1 MPKSSAKPT
10 SKSTSMPKH
19 IELPLPS
26 SGKIEHIYHV
36 SDIHIRTGDNDKS
49 RADEYLQVFQN
60 LAKKLNSKKFQKYN
74 DSAVVVVTGDI
85 FHHKCKIE
93 ASGLYLFNFLMTKLA
108 EIAPV
113 YVIQGNHDYRQDQ
126 HDMPDMLTA
135 AFEGNINPNICY
147 LHDSAHYVA
156 NNIGFGLISVKE
168 TLVEGGTSGKVET
181 LPQFPDPSKFPSS
194 VKTKIAL
201 FHGTVRN
208 ATLQNYTKSNEE
220 ADYPLEWFNGY
231 DGCMLGDIHLQQ
243 VNNATFNSKTKSY
256 KPITKN
262 KKSQSQSPLW
272 AYSGSLIQQN
282 FGETLYGHGFL
293 HWKFDSKS
301 SDYEIQQYHID
312 NPFGFVTVTNEK
324 NKWYWIEKG
333 KTPLKELLSNTTTKK
348 SKTSKTTI
356 KSEYPPFPTN
366 IYLRLTGKYVDIT
379 SLHKLFQKHGVT
391 YTISNTLYS
400 LQNKTITQKSNSS
413 DTVPTSD
420 TSDNTSSKSDNT
432 HLDIHSF
439 NSEDT
444 WIKYIEQH
452 LDRSKIKS
460 KTSTNEW
467 KKWFKSY
474 DELKIPV
481 KDLPIPEYVKKM
493 AEGRNDKIQKEID
506 LMRETISEQ
515 HKTNDVLGLEY
526 MEWQWVLCFRDNC
539 YYDFKHM
546 DGNIAILNAENG
558 HGKSS
563 FVETICLALFGES
576 MPSRSNKNHSSSI
589 ICRQKPTGTNSQIF
603 LRFHIG
609 KETYLIQ
616 RIFVENA
623 NDRNRLT
630 KSVAIYQKNQS
641 KTDTLTTTTTTKET
655 KTTST
660 KETKS
665 TKKQTSKTQITP
677 DWLLLHSGNTAVDAW
692 IKTKIG
698 NLDSFLMSC
707 MLTQNSD
714 NDFFNMRPHE
724 QTDFFDQALNLN
736 SVNRLANMMKQTKL
750 AYDFI
755 IGHLHTVN
763 ETNGKNLPEIDT
775 KKLKQIEEEYNE
787 LKAHKKKLE
796 KKTNNIKEVW
806 HDFEEDELLMKEKQI
821 EKEIK
826 KHKTILK
833 KMERERQLV
842 ASLSLFDQNQLLE
855 KKGFLKSQINS
866 IEDPLD
872 DEDDD
877 SNPKLQSQ
885 ITGNSEYYKK
895 SINDLESLLKSLKSN
910 PIQIPENTEKEI
922 ETESWQIKKWNE
934 KWQGYDFDDKNT
946 TKIIKKTKKEN
957 EKHHQELDETKSNL
971 KKLME
976 PSNIPQ
982 PGNPKSNDTSKINKK
997 LKKIINEIDQKYGST
1012 SNIQDMIKQNPL
1024 KHNVMTNDMID
1035 KVEERLVSEI
1045 KKMGQTCH
1053 TLFTIQNNKSKHQ
1066 DLVNSIT
1073 IRHGYYESDLKSLNS
1088 KMELLKSEIEKM
1100 DNEMESK
1107 KTTLISLRKDSHHKH
1122 GNNQVTPEDYD
1133 PYVTN
1138 ITSAID
1144 KDPESITEFITH
1156 ADKLKKFHSKVL
1168 KTHQTTKKE
1177 HELEKEIHE
1186 LTDENIALRKEIS
1199 PLQSKIDQLPRQY
1212 LSEIQKFR
1220 EYQNYVQ
1227 HISEWNKRV
1236 QDITNQRKDAE
1247 MNESLKVMH
1256 QLHDSYLEYQR
1267 EINEHQK
1274 NEAYQKWED
1283 DINGLKHIIE
1293 ILEIK
1298 IAKNDSLINKY
1309 ELWEEE
1315 SKEWLPRIEKHTQN
1329 QEQLQKWLP
1338 WNDKVNTVQECIYRK
1353 QLEEIEKQLSY
1364 FTHVDELN
1372 DSITKLEKLLEV
1384 KPLWEKKSKLQKQLR
1399 KVTSS
1404 FEEKTLEYNQF
1415 KRYHDESEA
1424 SLEAI
1429 SKLNKIINKFV
1440 NKRDLI
1446 VHIAELFE
1454 NYRQWIYSQ
1463 KILPH
1468 ITHNI
1473 NNIISHVT
1481 STGLKLSGKMTE
1493 SKRFTWMISDGTN
1506 QIIIEKASG
1515 FQKFIIGLAMRIC
1528 MSSIGAS
1535 SIKCRQLF
1543 IDEGF
1548 TACDSKHLR
1557 MVPQFMNG
1565 LLGTYDS
1572 ILLVSHLDDVKE
1584 CATQEIK
1591 LERDTSKN
1599 LSRLK
1604 FGQQQVIN
1612 VKRANVNRKK

>member
-1 MPKSSAKPT
+1 MSIKV
-10 SKSTSMPKH
+10 

-26 SGKIEHIYHV
+26 SGRIEHIYHV
-36 SDIHIRTGDNDKS
+36 SDVHIRTGDNDKS
-49 RADEYLQVFQN
+49 RASEYLQVFQN
-60 LAKKLNSKKFQKYN
+60 LAKKLKSKKFEKYN
-74 DSAVVVVTGDI
+74 DSSVVVVTGDI

-147 LHDSAHYVA
+147 LHDSGHYVA

-168 TLVEGGTSGKVET
+168 TLIEGGTSGKVET

-256 KPITKN
+256 KPLPHKSTSITN
-262 KKSQSQSPLW
+262 QNQPLW

-293 HWKFDSKS
+293 HWKFNAKS
-301 SDYEIQQYHID
+301 SDYEIQQHHVTNSY
-312 NPFGFVTVTNEK
+312 GFVTVINEK
-324 NKWYWIEKG
+324 GKWYWIEKG
-333 KTPLKELLSNTTTKK
+333 KTPLKDLLPTKSK
-348 SKTSKTTI
+348 SKTKI

-379 SLHKLFQKHGVT
+379 SLHKLFQKHGIT

-400 LQNKTITQKSNSS
+400 LQNKTMISQKQTSN
-413 DTVPTSD
+413 
-420 TSDNTSSKSDNT
+420 SKSDGNDDSASDSST
-432 HLDIHSF
+432 SLSSNHLDIHSF
-439 NSEDT
+439 NNEET
-444 WIKYIEQH
+444 WIKYIEQNINN
-452 LDRSKIKS
+452 KKTT
-460 KTSTNEW
+460 KTSNEW

-474 DELKIPV
+474 DELKIPI

-493 AEGRNDKIQKEID
+493 ADGRNDKIQKEIE

-589 ICRQKPTGTNSQIF
+589 ICRQKPTGASSQII
-603 LRFHIG
+603 LKFHIG
-609 KETYLIQ
+609 KESYLIQ

-630 KSVAIYQKNQS
+630 KSVAIYQKNTSTPIIKSTPDTKSNSKS
-641 KTDTLTTTTTTKET
+641 KTP
-655 KTTST
+655 
-660 KETKS
+660 
-665 TKKQTSKTQITP
+665 ITP
-677 DWLLLHSGNTAVDAW
+677 DWLLLHSGNTAVDTW
-692 IKTKIG
+692 VKTKIG

-714 NDFFNMRPHE
+714 NDFFNMKPHE

-736 SVNRLANMMKQTKL
+736 SVNRLASMMKQAKL

-763 ETNGKNLPEIDT
+763 ETNGKNLPEID
-775 KKLKQIEEEYNE
+775 LKQLKRIEEEYKE
-787 LKAHKKKLE
+787 IKSEKKKLE
-796 KKTNNIKEVW
+796 KKANNIREVW
-806 HDFEEDELLMKEKQI
+806 HDFEECELSMKEKQI

-826 KHKTILK
+826 KCNSFK
-833 KMERERQLV
+833 KKIERERGSI
-842 ASLSLFDQNQLLE
+842 ASLSLSTFDQDELLE
-855 KKGFLKSQINS
+855 KKGYLKSKINQ
-866 IEDPLD
+866 IEDPLGDTD
-872 DEDDD
+872 DTT
-877 SNPKLQSQ
+877 P
-885 ITGNSEYYKK
+885 IYTTSEYDDK
-895 SINDLESLLKSLKSN
+895 SIEELESILNTLKSN
-910 PIQIPENTEKEI
+910 PIEIPERTEKEI
-922 ETESWQIKKWNE
+922 ESEAWQIKKWNE
-934 KWQGYDFDDKNT
+934 KWLGYDFDDKNT

-957 EKHHQELDETKSNL
+957 EKHTQKLNEMKSELQD
-971 KKLME
+971 LMK

-982 PGNPKSNDTSKINKK
+982 PGNPKSNDVTKINKK
-997 LKKIINEIDQKYGST
+997 NRKIIDEINSNYGSI
-1012 SNIQDMIKQNPL
+1012 SNIEDMIQKNPL
-1024 KHNVMTNDMID
+1024 KQNIMTNEMINQ
-1035 KVEERLVSEI
+1035 VEERLISEV
-1045 KKMGQTCH
+1045 KKMGQTCD
-1053 TLFTIQNNKSKHQ
+1053 TLFTLKNNKAKHQ
-1066 DLVNSIT
+1066 DLINSII
-1073 IRHGYYESDLKSLNS
+1073 IRYGYYESDSKSLNN
-1088 KMELLKSEIEKM
+1088 KIELLKSEIEKL
-1100 DNEMESK
+1100 DNEIETK
-1107 KTTLISLRKDSHHKH
+1107 KIKLSQIKKSNHTHKDAT
-1122 GNNQVTPEDYD
+1122 NPMITANDYD
-1133 PYVTN
+1133 PYVKE

-1144 KDPESITEFITH
+1144 KEPESITAFISS
-1156 ADKLKKFHSKVL
+1156 ADKLQKFHSKAL
-1168 KTHQTTKKE
+1168 KKLRASSEEQE
-1177 HELEKEIHE
+1177 FEREIHE
-1186 LTDENIALRKEIS
+1186 LIDENVSLRKEIS
-1199 PLQSKIDQLPRQY
+1199 PLQHKIDKLPRQY
-1212 LSEIQKFR
+1212 ISEIQKFR
-1220 EYQNYVQ
+1220 EYQSYQQ
-1227 HISEWNKRV
+1227 HISEWNKRI
-1236 QDITNQRKDAE
+1236 DEIKTYRKDANT
-1247 MNESLKVMH
+1247 NESLHKMH
-1256 QLHDSYLEYQR
+1256 QLYNIYIEYQY
-1267 EINEHQK
+1267 EIEQYKK
-1274 NEAYQKWED
+1274 NEAYQQWESNID
-1283 DINGLKHIIE
+1283 ELKQTIE
-1293 ILEIK
+1293 TLEVK
-1298 IAKNDSLINKY
+1298 IMKNDSLINKY

-1315 SKEWLPRIEKHTQN
+1315 AKEWLSRIVEHKKNKQQF
-1329 QEQLQKWLP
+1329 QEWLP
-1338 WNDKVNTVQECIYRK
+1338 WNDKINTIQECIYRK
-1353 QLEEIEKQLSY
+1353 QLSHIENQLSY
-1364 FTHVDELN
+1364 FTRLDDLN
-1372 DSITKLEKLLEV
+1372 NSISRFKKLLEV
-1384 KPLWEKKSKLQKQLR
+1384 KPLWEKKNKLQKQL
-1399 KVTSS
+1399 KKITLT
-1404 FEEKTLEYNQF
+1404 FEEKTLEYNQL
-1415 KRYHDESEA
+1415 KHYQNESEA

-1446 VHIAELFE
+1446 VYIAELFE

-1481 STGLKLSGKMTE
+1481 STGLKLSGKMTDT
-1493 SKRFTWMISDGTN
+1493 KRFTWMISDGTN

-1572 ILLVSHLDDVKE
+1572 ILLVSHLDDIKE
-1584 CATQEIK
+1584 CATQEIR

-1604 FGQQQVIN
+1604 FGKQQIIN
-1612 VKRANVNRKK
+1612 IKRANVNRKT